1 VVSMRCNHSKKHIY
15 ALLENVYKCKD
26 LCYNDSTTNTVFIKL
41 KAQNISLRKLKY
53 LEDISR
59 ESGLSE
65 T

>member
-1 VVSMRCNHSKKHIY
+1 
-15 ALLENVYKCKD
+15 LENVYKYKI
-26 LCYNDSTTNTVFIKL
+26 LCYNDGTTNTVFIKL